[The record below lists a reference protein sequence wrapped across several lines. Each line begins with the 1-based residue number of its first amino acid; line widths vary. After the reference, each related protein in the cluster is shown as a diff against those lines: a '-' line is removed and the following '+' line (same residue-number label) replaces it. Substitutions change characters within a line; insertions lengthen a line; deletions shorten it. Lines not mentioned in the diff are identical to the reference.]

1 MKKITYNNPP
11 EIIILLIMSI
21 LYIITLKYL
30 IITVIF
36 IGFML
41 YKTANNRDNKGREY
55 FTLSKSIF
63 CKDKIWVNMSV
74 RKAKKRR
81 SKEEFIAELQSLMDD
96 APNNAEFYCCTHD
109 KVLNILG
116 ERISIIEKIP
126 IYKKDIKGY
135 KKKINNPDTKS
146 EIVQFYAVK
155 FRKTS

>member
-11 EIIILLIMSI
+11 EIIILLVMSI
-21 LYIITLKYL
+21 LYVITLKIY
-30 IITVIF
+30 IF
-36 IGFML
+36 IATTIGLLF
-41 YKTANNRDNKGREY
+41 YKSANNRDNKGREY
-55 FTLSKSIF
+55 FTLTKSIF

-74 RKAKKRR
+74 RKQKKKRN
-81 SKEEFIAELQSLMDD
+81 KEEFVAELKSLMND

-116 ERISIIEKIP
+116 EKISIIEKIP

>member
-11 EIIILLIMSI
+11 QLILLLIMTI
-21 LYIITLKYL
+21 AYCVTWN
-30 IITVIF
+30 IF
-36 IGFML
+36 ILIG
-41 YKTANNRDNKGREY
+41 TATGLLFYRRKSNKDNEGREY
-55 FTLSKSIF
+55 FTLTKSIF
-63 CKDKIWVNMSV
+63 CKDKIWVNMSL
-74 RKAKKRR
+74 RKPKKKR
-81 SKEEFIAELQSLMDD
+81 SKDEFVAELKSLMNN

-135 KKKINNPDTKS
+135 KKKINNPDTTS